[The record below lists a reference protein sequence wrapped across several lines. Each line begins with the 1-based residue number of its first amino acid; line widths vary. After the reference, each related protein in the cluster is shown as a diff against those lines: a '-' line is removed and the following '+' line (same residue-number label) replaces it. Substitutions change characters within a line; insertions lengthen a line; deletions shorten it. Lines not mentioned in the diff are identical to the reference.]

1 MSGNYRII
9 LIIFSMYSRLEHT
22 GIFIRQ
28 YKVSKPIPNTTG
40 ESAQTGSEPLTALG
54 DGGP

>member
-28 YKVSKPIPNTTG
+28 YKLSKPIPNTTG
-40 ESAQTGSEPLTALG
+40 ESAQTGSEPLTTLG